1 MRNKYRS
8 RLDMNKTGGKAI
20 QLKLTNFKP
29 ALKNLQI
36 KARGKVRSSWNQD
49 CGAKTQ
55 ISVSCSRHS
64 NSSLRLQNNLAI
76 EKLKTIALSV
86 LAK

>member
-49 CGAKTQ
+49 CGAETQ
-55 ISVSCSRHS
+55 VSVSCSRHPKFFAS
-64 NSSLRLQNNLAI
+64 APERLGPLEN
-76 EKLKTIALSV
+76 
-86 LAK
+86 